1 MAGHIISASAMFL
14 TARWRSDVWGQVDGE
29 KSKTLNVPYWGTVLR
44 EQKKSA
50 NTWYTVLYDVDNR
63 TQAQLGS
70 PSLVAAQTRTYAR
83 SVYACVGG

>member
-1 MAGHIISASAMFL
+1 MSV
-14 TARWRSDVWGQVDGE
+14 TARWRSMFGRLQVDGE

-44 EQKKSA
+44 EQKKSV

-70 PSLVAAQTRTYAR
+70 PSVVAAPTRTYAR
-83 SVYACVGG
+83 SVYTCVGG